1 MSYKALY
8 RTYRPSS
15 FEEVVGQQHI
25 VTTLKN
31 AVKQNKIAH
40 AYLFCG
46 PRGTGKT
53 TIAKLLAK
61 AVNCED
67 QQNAP
72 CNQCRSCLAIQQGNH
87 PDIVEIDAASNNGVD
102 EVRELIEKVKYAPLE
117 GRYKVYIIDEVH
129 MMSSG
134 AFNALLKTLEEPP
147 SHVIFIL
154 ATTEPQK
161 VLPTII
167 SRCQRYDFSKV
178 GQNEIITRV
187 RCVLEQEH
195 IECEDEAL
203 RLVAQL
209 ADGGMRD
216 ALSIMDQCIAY
227 AQNHITAAHVNE
239 IYGITTV
246 SEKIEMLQWIFQHQA
261 QSLLEKIR
269 LLNEKG
275 VDIKRL
281 TSDLIEI
288 LKECVIFIY
297 TQDVTLLNKINET
310 EANAIINGK
319 SSRDLLA
326 LIDIL
331 METLEKY
338 RTASSAASYFE
349 VAVLKMM
356 AELDQSQRTAAV
368 IPPVYSQPAAAP
380 SIPASPQASTGKPRP
395 EVQSESTLMPEE
407 ADLTEDTL
415 PLEMMPPLPAPP
427 EETGRV
433 IQEKPVEVHP
443 EFEIQPLD
451 YEFVMRLLAGANK
464 EMRMKDEN
472 QWKLIDQKCRD
483 RDLNCARIANLLRN
497 GRIVACGENYILICV
512 SYQAL
517 ANQINDPAMKSQINR
532 FCYENLEI
540 RKQLFAITQEQFKIE
555 TNDFLA
561 RSRSGTLPE
570 PAHVAPVEI
579 CEEAGNTEKTEPEQ
593 GVVEKLYDLFGTE
606 NVEIIEEE

>member
-356 AELDQSQRTAAV
+356 AELDKSQRTAAV

-380 SIPASPQASTGKPRP
+380 SIPASPQASTGKPQP

-451 YEFVMRLLAGANK
+451 YEFVMQLLAGANK

>member
-269 LLNEKG
+269 VLNEKG

-356 AELDQSQRTAAV
+356 AELDQSRRTAAV

-380 SIPASPQASTGKPRP
+380 SITASPQASTGKPRP

-451 YEFVMRLLAGANK
+451 YEFVMQLLAGANK

-517 ANQINDPAMKSQINR
+517 ANQINDPSMKPQINR
-532 FCYENLEI
+532 FFYENLEI

-579 CEEAGNTEKTEPEQ
+579 CEEAGNAEKTEPEQ